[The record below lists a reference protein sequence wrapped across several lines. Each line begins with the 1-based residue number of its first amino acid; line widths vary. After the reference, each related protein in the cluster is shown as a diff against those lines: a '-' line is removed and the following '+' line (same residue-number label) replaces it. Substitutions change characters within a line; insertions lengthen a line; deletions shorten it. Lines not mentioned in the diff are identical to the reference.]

1 MSARTGYI
9 VHGTREMIG
18 VGTAALDAL
27 GAFAETVGDADGCT
41 ADVAEIRIYENAP
54 ITALIM
60 TDYSTTL
67 YAWNGETWVVEEVR

>member
-18 VGTAALDAL
+18 VGTGAAATYVRCD
-27 GAFAETVGDADGCT
+27 V